1 MNLIPEAKINEIR
14 DKADIVDIIS
24 GYIPLVN
31 KGRNFFGVCP
41 FHDDHSPSMSV
52 SREKQMFKCFT
63 CGVGGNVFSFVS
75 KYENISFIEAV
86 KKVADSEGIDLD
98 ISNLKKGPKINQKE
112 YEIMDFATKI
122 FQNNLNS
129 KEGHEA
135 KNYLKSR
142 NINEEIIKTFK
153 IGYAL
158 NDRSS
163 LSKILLTKYDV
174 NDLEKLGLVTKNGI
188 DTYDKF
194 IKRVMIPLTDINN
207 QVVGYTGR
215 IIDKSDPNQA
225 KYINTKETIIYKK
238 GNILFNYYNALDYI
252 KQKKEVIIVEGNMD
266 AIRLYA
272 SGIRNVIALMG
283 TALTK
288 EQIKIIKNLRSLVV
302 LALDNDDAGDTATLK
317 VGEELTKNNIQVK
330 VVKMAGAKD
339 PDEYIVKFGTDK
351 FLDLIK
357 HSPMYLDYK
366 LNSLKSEK
374 NLNNTEELVE
384 YVSNV
389 IKELANK
396 DPITQEVTLKK
407 LSVDYNLD
415 YDVLK
420 DELGKLNKPKVEEAI
435 KKPQKVKKNKYELA
449 TNKIFVYLM
458 SDAKYLKIFNS
469 KLGYFQNKNERE
481 LLNEIEYYIKK
492 NNKIDFANF
501 ISYIEN
507 YDNLKPMVN
516 NIIDSMD
523 FDELNEEV
531 FVEYLKYVNEYLRLE
546 DIKKIKERIK
556 SEVDIN
562 KKVELTEELARLKKE
577 V

>member
-396 DPITQEVTLKK
+396 EPITQEVTLKK